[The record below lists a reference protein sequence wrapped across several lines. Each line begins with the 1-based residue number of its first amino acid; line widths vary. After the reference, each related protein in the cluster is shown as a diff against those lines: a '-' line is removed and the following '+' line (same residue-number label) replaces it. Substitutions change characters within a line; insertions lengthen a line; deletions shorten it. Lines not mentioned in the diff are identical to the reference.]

1 MRQALRFA
9 LALVAGLALLT
20 WATSVVVSRT
30 TRGWFERDMLLRA
43 ELAVSGAHETLVSHW
58 APGHEAEL
66 RKVLVELTRDE
77 RVLGA
82 AACGADLALKAQTS
96 DYPASLCC
104 ARLAPE
110 VRPDLAA
117 PCRGLDDL
125 GARLLGA
132 RRTGPRHGDSA
143 DRGGGAPPRLR
154 GPGPRPELRR
164 AARGDHATLPR
175 AGLRFP
181 GRRGLDR
188 DLRGGTPVLARLE
201 QRAAAA
207 DPGRAAAG
215 RVPAL
220 PEGRP
225 RPRRSARLGPGGGRP
240 GGPVDAAAA
249 QEHAEPAPPR
259 RARGASWRTA
269 SPTSTSAA
277 RTARWR
283 SSTRRAAS

>member
-9 LALVAGLALLT
+9 LALVVGLALLT
-20 WATSVVVSRT
+20 WGASVVVSRT
-30 TRGWFERDMLLRA
+30 TRAWFERDMLLRA
-43 ELAVSGAHETLVSHW
+43 ELAVSGARETLVSHW
-58 APGHEAEL
+58 ASGQQAEL
-66 RKVLVELTRDE
+66 RRALAGLTHDE

-82 AACGADLALKAQTS
+82 AACGADLTPIAWTP
-96 DYPASLCC
+96 DYPALLSCE
-104 ARLAPE
+104 RLGPE
-110 VRPDLAA
+110 VRTDA
-117 PCRGLDDL
+117 
-125 GARLLGA
+125 
-132 RRTGPRHGDSA
+132 DSPA
-143 DRGGGAPPRLR
+143 VAWTTWASGYSVPGGQVHATAIPDRGGGAPPGLR
-154 GPGPRPELRR
+154 GPRPRPELRR

-188 DLRGGTPVLARLE
+188 HLRRGTPVLARLE

-220 PEGRP
+220 PPGRP
-225 RPRRSARLGPGGGRP
+225 RPRRSARLGPGGRRP
-240 GGPVDAAAA
+240 GGPVDGSAA

-259 RARGASWRTA
+259 RARGDRGEPRALHPR
-269 SPTSTSAA
+269 A
-277 RTARWR
+277 RRGRRRWR